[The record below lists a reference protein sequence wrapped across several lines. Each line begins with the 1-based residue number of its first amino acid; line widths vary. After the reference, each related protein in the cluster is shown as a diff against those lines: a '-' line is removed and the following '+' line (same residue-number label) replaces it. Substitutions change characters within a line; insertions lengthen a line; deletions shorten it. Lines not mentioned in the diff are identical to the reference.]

1 MLVLTILCGAVVGVS
16 LGLTGGGGSI
26 LAVPLLVY
34 LLAVPAESAVSI
46 SLGAVGITSLVGA
59 VQRGL
64 RSEIEMKTGLLFAGA
79 GILGAPAGTWIG
91 GHVPEAVLLVLF
103 AGLMVTVAV
112 RMWLKASGAPSDVA
126 EARAFAESPSFER
139 RGPACRRDPEGRLP
153 LTSRCLALL
162 LVAGLTTGILSGLFG
177 VGGGFVIV
185 PALVLLTSLD
195 IHRAVA
201 TSLMV
206 IALISAAGL
215 GAHLYAGRDVPMDLA
230 LPFAAGGVAGMFAG
244 AAGAKR
250 LSPQLL
256 QKIFAVV
263 IVAVALY
270 VIVRNF
276 FG

>member
-1 MLVLTILCGAVVGVS
+1 MLLLTILCGAVVGVS

-34 LLAVPAESAVSI
+34 VLAVPAESAVSV

-64 RSEIEMKTGLLFAGA
+64 RREIEMKTGLLFAVA
-79 GILGAPAGTWIG
+79 GILGAPVGTWIG
-91 GHVPEAVLLVLF
+91 GYVPETVLLVLF
-103 AGLMVTVAV
+103 AGLMVAVAV
-112 RMWLKASGAPSDVA
+112 RMWLKATGAPRDVA
-126 EARAFAESPSFER
+126 EVRAFAESPSFER

-162 LVAGLTTGILSGLFG
+162 LVAGLMTGILSGLFG

-215 GAHLYAGRDVPMDLA
+215 GAHLFAGREVPMDLA

-250 LSPQLL
+250 LSPALL

-263 IVAVALY
+263 IVVVALY
-270 VIVRNF
+270 VIARNF

>member
-1 MLVLTILCGAVVGVS
+1 MLILTILCGAVVGVS

-34 LLAVPAESAVSI
+34 LLAVPAESAVSV

-59 VQRGL
+59 VERGL
-64 RSEIEMKTGLLFAGA
+64 RNEIEMKTGLLFAAA
-79 GILGAPAGTWIG
+79 GILGAPVGAWIG
-91 GHVPEAVLLVLF
+91 ERVPDAILLVMFAVLMLV
-103 AGLMVTVAV
+103 VAV
-112 RMWLKASGAPSDVA
+112 RMWLKASRAPLDVE
-126 EARAFAESPSFER
+126 EACAFTASPSFER

-162 LVAGLTTGILSGLFG
+162 LVAGLMTGILSGLFG

-206 IALISAAGL
+206 IALVSAAGL
-215 GAHLYAGRDVPMDLA
+215 ASHLFAQRDVPLEIA

-244 AAGAKR
+244 ASGAKR
-250 LSPQLL
+250 LSPTLL
-256 QKIFAVV
+256 QKFFAVV

-270 VIVRNF
+270 VIVRNVF
-276 FG
+276 R